1 MWLSRQMKAPA
12 PTADAD
18 LGMTTI
24 TGDSVG
30 VVTRG
35 EVPVSYTHLT
45 LPTKA

>member
-30 VVTRG
+30 VVTDG
-35 EVPVSYTHLT
+35 KITVE
-45 LPTKA
+45 KEA